1 MTKDTRIPRLV
12 YEYSP
17 EEEISLEYPTAGVTT
32 TRLVQ
37 EACEI
42 SRKAQAVLA
51 DSEQCCYRTFDFMI
65 KHMAL
70 T

>member
-1 MTKDTRIPRLV
+1 VYNRGKKAQDVSMTKDTRIPRLV

-17 EEEISLEYPTAGVTT
+17 EEEMSLEYPTAGVTT

-42 SRKAQAVLA
+42 SRKAQA
-51 DSEQCCYRTFDFMI
+51 EF
-65 KHMAL
+65 
-70 T
+70 